1 MDGWRVL
8 SIVTA
13 CFVLCV
19 VVEMMRR
26 RKLRE
31 KYASVWLVVSLG
43 VVVLAVLP
51 AAAEFLARLSGVETP
66 SNFVFLLAG
75 VVLALVSLHLSI
87 EVGHLEEEV
96 RTSVEEI
103 ALLRCELEDTR
114 RALDLRITTLEA
126 ARLGLEGQ
134 VINGDGARAESRG
147 QAGEPVEVL
156 QARRQLVEPAAVPVR
171 RVGVDHR
178 SL

>member
-13 CFVLCV
+13 CFVLLV

-31 KYASVWLVVSLG
+31 KYASVWLVVSFG
-43 VVVLAVLP
+43 VVVLAVIP
-51 AAAEFLARLSGVETP
+51 AAARFMARLSGVETP

-103 ALLRCELEDTR
+103 ALLRCELEETR
-114 RALDLRITTLEA
+114 RALEQRVAALESASVQELEWTTA
-126 ARLGLEGQ
+126 SG
-134 VINGDGARAESRG
+134 
-147 QAGEPVEVL
+147 
-156 QARRQLVEPAAVPVR
+156 
-171 RVGVDHR
+171 
-178 SL
+178 